1 MSVLSQ
7 STIASEIAFSGIGI
21 HTGNKVNIRV
31 LPSVPNSGIIFKR
44 VDLNHNNI
52 VIPNFENVTD
62 ATLCTTVSNQFGV
75 KVSTIEHLM
84 AAFLGLGIDNAIVEI
99 NSQEVPILDGSAKD
113 FVKILKE
120 TGIKKSDIPIKLIKI
135 NNYIELK
142 EGDKYISLDKSNT
155 TLEIEFE
162 INYKNQFIKCQKNKV
177 NVFED
182 NLEDIFN
189 SRTFCLYEDIE
200 KLKKIGLG
208 KGGSLE
214 NAIVIKDNKVLNED
228 GLRNKNEFV
237 NHKILDCLGDLY
249 LVGYRLIGSL
259 KCKHGGHS
267 LTNKLLRKVFS
278 DNRNYSLIEIKGK
291 NLPHSLINNRQNLK
305 SIA

>member
-1 MSVLSQ
+1 MSLLSQ
-7 STIASEIAFSGIGI
+7 STISDKISFSGIGI
-21 HTGNKVNIRV
+21 HTGKRVNLKI
-31 LPSVPNSGIIFKR
+31 LPSSPNSGIIFKR
-44 VDLNHNNI
+44 VDIKSNNI
-52 VIPNFENVTD
+52 VIPNFENVSE
-62 ATLCTTVSNQFGV
+62 ATLCTTISNQYGV

-84 AAFLGLGIDNAIVEI
+84 AAFLGLGVDNAVVELD
-99 NSQEVPILDGSAKD
+99 SQEVPILDGSAMN
-113 FVKILKE
+113 FVKILRE
-120 TGIKKSDIPIKLIKI
+120 TGLKNSDVPIKLIKI
-135 NNYIELK
+135 NNKVEIK
-142 EGDKYISLDKSNT
+142 EGNKSIIIEKSNT
-155 TLEIEFE
+155 SLEIEFE
-162 INYKNQFIKCQKNKV
+162 INYENKLIKKQKNKI

-182 NLEDIFN
+182 KLDDVFN

-214 NAIVIKDNKVLNED
+214 NAIVVRNDKILNEN

-237 NHKILDCLGDLY
+237 NHKILDCMGDLY

-278 DNRNYSLIEIKGK
+278 DNKNYSLIEIKGK
-291 NLPHSLINNRQNLK
+291 NLPHSLINNRYNLK